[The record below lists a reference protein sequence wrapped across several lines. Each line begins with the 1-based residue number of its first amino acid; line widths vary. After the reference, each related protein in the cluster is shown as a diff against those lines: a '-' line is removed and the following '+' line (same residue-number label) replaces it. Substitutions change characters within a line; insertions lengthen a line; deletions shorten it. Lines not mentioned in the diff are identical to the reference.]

1 MAGKRKTRTGKW
13 EFVFKRAGVLDKPLY
28 LTFESEEEGDA
39 YAARLDALL
48 DRGIVPTE
56 HRADAKVSNIE
67 QLSRL
72 FQSEAHP
79 SDKDRAELDVIS
91 KRAGTTPLA
100 AITTKWVDDWISD
113 MKRIDK
119 LAPTS
124 IRAKVGALARCTD
137 WGMRKGLL
145 TMPDHPLRTLPEG
158 YAQYSK
164 ADEALAGVKR
174 VDGERDRRLE
184 AGEYEKVLS
193 RIEAGVLPR
202 KQRPRPLEFQPAVR
216 CAFVVAVESAM
227 RMREQYTLEV
237 DQLDLARS
245 TIFLDK
251 TKNGDKRQVPLSSV
265 AKAELQAY
273 LKVRTL
279 PAGAPPNLL
288 YPWWNGDTSQRALKG
303 TTHFLSKLYGS
314 IFETEG
320 FGDLTF
326 HDLRHEATSRLFERT
341 TLSEAQIMKIT
352 GHKSHR
358 MMMRYAN
365 LRGSDLAARLW

>member
-1 MAGKRKTRTGKW
+1 M
-13 EFVFKRAGVLDKPLY
+13 LDKPLY
-28 LTFESEEEGDA
+28 LTFESEAEGDS

-56 HRADAKVSNIE
+56 HRADARVSNIE
-67 QLSRL
+67 QLARL

-79 SDKDRAELDVIS
+79 SDKDRSELDVIA
-91 KRAGTTPLA
+91 KRCGTTPLA

-164 ADEALAGVKR
+164 NDEALAGVKR
-174 VDGERDRRLE
+174 VDVERDRRLE
-184 AGEYEKVLS
+184 EGEFDKALA
-193 RIEAGVLPR
+193 RIELGVLPR

-216 CAFVVAVESAM
+216 CAFVVAVETAM

-237 DQLDLARS
+237 DQVDLARS

-279 PAGAPPNLL
+279 PAGAPANLL
-288 YPWWNGDTSQRALKG
+288 YPWWNGESSKRELAR

-341 TLSEAQIMKIT
+341 KLSEAQIMKIT
-352 GHKSHR
+352 GHRSHR

-365 LRGSDLAARLW
+365 LRGSDLATHLW